1 MAKRIIALALVLCL
15 TLCFFASCG
24 STLSG
29 TYKTAE
35 VFGSYTSL
43 KFSGS
48 KVTIKAYVAGAE
60 VTSAEADYAIKDG
73 TITVT
78 VTNGESAISGD
89 LAFEKND
96 DGSIK
101 IGLLTFTKQ

>member
-35 VFGSYTSL
+35 VLGSYTSL
-43 KFSGS
+43 RFSGS
-48 KVTIKAYVAGAE
+48 KVVIKTYVAGNE
-60 VTSAEADYAIKDG
+60 VTSAEAKYKIKDG

-78 VTNGESAISGD
+78 VTDGESAISGD
-89 LAFEKND
+89 LAFTKKD

>member
-1 MAKRIIALALVLCL
+1 MAKRIIAFALVVCL
-15 TLCFFASCG
+15 TLCVLCACG
-24 STLSG
+24 NTLSG

-35 VFGSYTSL
+35 VFGSYTSI

-48 KVTIKAYVAGAE
+48 KMTIKAYVAGAE
-60 VTSAEADYAIKDG
+60 VTSAEAKYTIKDG

-78 VTNGESAISGD
+78 VTDGESAISGD
-89 LAFEKND
+89 LAFAKND

>member
-48 KVTIKAYVAGAE
+48 KVTIKAYGAGNA
-60 VTSAEADYAIKDG
+60 VSSGEAKYAIKDG
-73 TITVT
+73 TITIT
-78 VTNGESAISGD
+78 VTDGESSLSGD
-89 LAFEKND
+89 LAFAKND

>member
-1 MAKRIIALALVLCL
+1 MAKRIIAAALVVCL
-15 TLCFFASCG
+15 TLCVLCACG

-35 VFGSYTSL
+35 VFGSYTSI

-48 KVTIKAYVAGAE
+48 KMTIKAYVAGKE
-60 VTSAEADYAIKDG
+60 VSSGEAKYAIKDG
-73 TITVT
+73 TITIT
-78 VTNGESAISGD
+78 VTDGESSLSGD
-89 LAFEKND
+89 LGFTKND

>member
-29 TYKTAE
+29 TYKSAE

-48 KVTIKAYVAGAE
+48 KVTSRHTLQARRFPAARLS
-60 VTSAEADYAIKDG
+60 T
-73 TITVT
+73 
-78 VTNGESAISGD
+78 
-89 LAFEKND
+89 
-96 DGSIK
+96 
-101 IGLLTFTKQ
+101 Q

>member
-1 MAKRIIALALVLCL
+1 MVKRIIALALVLCL

-35 VFGSYTSL
+35 VFGSYTSI

-48 KVTIKAYVAGAE
+48 KMTIKAYAAGNE
-60 VTSAEADYAIKDG
+60 ITSAEAKYKIKDG
-73 TITVT
+73 TITIT
-78 VTNGESAISGD
+78 VTDGESSLSGD
-89 LAFEKND
+89 LAFTKND

-101 IGLLTFTKQ
+101 IGILTFEKQ